1 MPEFRR
7 PYHRAVAD
15 LLAGFDGDFL
25 RRAECY
31 FGGGTQIAL
40 ALGEFRESR
49 DIDFLCSSPK
59 GYRLLRETVNERS
72 LGALLKKPL
81 RLAREVRAD
90 RYGIRTFL
98 HTGADPVKC
107 EIVFEGRIGLSG
119 RADRMLGVP
128 VLDLPCIVAEKFL
141 ANADRGLDSSA
152 KSRDLVDLAFLAAAH
167 GSSALEAGY
176 RMAQAAYGK
185 AVERQLARALGK
197 FAQRNHSQEVLQALG
212 IEDRETLRKGLRSLR
227 AFAPRLTRRSK

>member
-7 PYHRAVAD
+7 PYHRAVAE
-15 LLAGFDGDFL
+15 LLTAFDGDFL

-81 RLAREVRAD
+81 GLAREVRAD

-119 RADRMLGVP
+119 TADRTLGVP

-141 ANADRGLDSSA
+141 ANTDRALDSSA
-152 KSRDLVDLAFLAAAH
+152 SSRDLVDLAFLAAAH
-167 GSSALEAGY
+167 GAAPLESGY

-185 AVERQLARALGK
+185 AVERELGRALGK
-197 FAQRNHSQEVLQALG
+197 LAQRTYAREVLQALG
-212 IEDRETLRKGLRSLR
+212 IEDHETLRKGLRILR
-227 AFAPRLTRRSK
+227 TMASRLRRSK